1 MYIAGSQRQQYE
13 NRSPAMSRPW
23 YARRELELA
32 LVVVSTALAIY
43 GVNAG
48 VRLAVDTVPAATP
61 IEPVPRAV
69 SPEPLEA
76 WAPIAARD
84 IFNAGASAAPAD
96 ATRRLVGV
104 GFQGGEARAAIEETR
119 TGRQE
124 LVGVGDT
131 VGGARVTSIAWDH
144 VVLAGP
150 GGETMLELVP
160 ADERA
165 AEPPAEAAPVEAS
178 VASRATIRQT
188 SATAFVVDRRELAG
202 AVDDMSGLM
211 TQLRAVAEVQ
221 DGRPAGFRL
230 FRMKDDS
237 IFRRLGLQNG
247 DVVQRVNGQAVS
259 DPANLLAFLQRLRT
273 EPRVALDIRR
283 GAERRTMVYDLR

>member
-1 MYIAGSQRQQYE
+1 MC
-13 NRSPAMSRPW
+13 RSW

-32 LVVVSTALAIY
+32 LLVVFTALAVF
-43 GVNAG
+43 GVNAA
-48 VRLAVDTVPAATP
+48 VRLAIDTVPPATVMNP
-61 IEPVPRAV
+61 LPRSAV
-69 SPEPLEA
+69 PEPLEA

-84 IFNAGASAAPAD
+84 IFNGTTPSSSD
-96 ATRRLVGV
+96 DSVQRLVGV
-104 GFQGGEARAAIEETR
+104 GFQGGEARAAIEDTR
-119 TGRQE
+119 THRQE
-124 LVGVGDT
+124 LVRVGDA
-131 VGGARVTSIAWDH
+131 VGDARVSAIAWDH
-144 VVLAGP
+144 VVLTGAR
-150 GGETMLELVP
+150 GETMLELVP
-160 ADERA
+160 SEERP
-165 AEPPAEAAPVEAS
+165 AETAPEPVPAEAA
-178 VASRATIRQT
+178 VASRSTIRQI

-283 GAERRTMVYDLR
+283 GAERRTMIYDLR

>member
-1 MYIAGSQRQQYE
+1 
-13 NRSPAMSRPW
+13 MSRPW

-32 LVVVSTALAIY
+32 LVAMSTALAVF
-43 GVNAG
+43 GVNAAL
-48 VRLAVDTVPAATP
+48 RLAVDDVPAATP
-61 IEPVPRAV
+61 VSALPRAIA
-69 SPEPLEA
+69 PEPLDA

-84 IFNAGASAAPAD
+84 LFNGDTAPASRD
-96 ATRRLVGV
+96 TTRRLVGV
-104 GFQGGEARAAIEETR
+104 GFQGGEARAAIEDVR
-119 TGRQE
+119 THRQE

-131 VGGARVTSIAWDH
+131 LGDARVTSIAWDH
-144 VVLAGP
+144 VVLTGGA
-150 GGETMLELVP
+150 GETVLELATAP
-160 ADERA
+160 ADQRGEPDVPPDADAAPARA
-165 AEPPAEAAPVEAS
+165 AAAGN
-178 VASRATIRQT
+178 ATIRQT
-188 SATAFVVDRRELAG
+188 SPTAFVVDRRELAG

-230 FRMKDDS
+230 FRIQDDS

>member
-1 MYIAGSQRQQYE
+1 
-13 NRSPAMSRPW
+13 MSRPW

-32 LVVVSTALAIY
+32 LLAMSTALAVL
-43 GVNAG
+43 GVNAA
-48 VRLAVDTVPAATP
+48 VRLALDDAPAATP
-61 IEPVPRAV
+61 VSALPRAAAR
-69 SPEPLEA
+69 EPLEA

-84 IFNAGASAAPAD
+84 LFNGDVAPAAGD
-96 ATRRLVGV
+96 AKRRLVGV
-104 GFQGGEARAAIEETR
+104 GFQGGEARAAIEDVR
-119 TGRQE
+119 THRQD
-124 LVGVGDT
+124 LVGVGDA
-131 VGGARVTSIAWDH
+131 VGDARVTSIAWDH
-144 VVLAGP
+144 VVLTGG
-150 GGETMLELVP
+150 GGESVLELATAP
-160 ADERA
+160 SDRA
-165 AEPPAEAAPVEAS
+165 ADPDVQVADADDAPARVAATGS
-178 VASRATIRQT
+178 ATIRQT

-230 FRMKDDS
+230 FRMQDDS

-259 DPANLLAFLQRLRT
+259 DPANLLAFLQHLRT

>member
-1 MYIAGSQRQQYE
+1 
-13 NRSPAMSRPW
+13 MSRPW

-32 LVVVSTALAIY
+32 LVAMSTALAVF
-43 GVNAG
+43 GVSAAL
-48 VRLAVDTVPAATP
+48 RLAFDDVPAATP
-61 IEPVPRAV
+61 VSPLPRAAV
-69 SPEPLEA
+69 AEPLEA

-84 IFNAGASAAPAD
+84 LFNGDAAPAARD
-96 ATRRLVGV
+96 AARRLVGV
-104 GFQGGEARAAIEETR
+104 GFQGGEARAAIEDVR
-119 TGRQE
+119 THRQA

-131 VGGARVTSIAWDH
+131 VGDARVTSIAWDH
-144 VVLAGP
+144 VVLRGG
-150 GGETMLELVP
+150 GGETVLELATAPSDDHGEPGVQP
-160 ADERA
+160 DADAAPSRA
-165 AEPPAEAAPVEAS
+165 ASAPN
-178 VASRATIRQT
+178 ATIRQT
-188 SATAFVVDRRELAG
+188 SPTAFIVDRRELAG

-230 FRMKDDS
+230 FRMQDDS

>member
-1 MYIAGSQRQQYE
+1 
-13 NRSPAMSRPW
+13 MSRPW

-32 LVVVSTALAIY
+32 LLAMSTALAVF
-43 GVNAG
+43 GVNAA
-48 VRLAVDTVPAATP
+48 VRLAFDDVPVATP
-61 IEPVPRAV
+61 VSALRRAAA
-69 SPEPLEA
+69 PEPLEA

-84 IFNAGASAAPAD
+84 LFNGDAAPASRD
-96 ATRRLVGV
+96 AARRLVGV
-104 GFQGGEARAAIEETR
+104 GFQGGEARAAIEDAR
-119 TGRQE
+119 THRQE

-131 VGGARVTSIAWDH
+131 VGDARVTSIAWDH
-144 VVLAGP
+144 VVLTGT
-150 GGETMLELVP
+150 GGETVLELATAPSDDRGEPDAQPDGDVAP
-160 ADERA
+160 VRA
-165 AEPPAEAAPVEAS
+165 AS
-178 VASRATIRQT
+178 TGTATIRQT
-188 SATAFVVDRRELAG
+188 SPTAFIVDRRELAG

-230 FRMKDDS
+230 FRMQDDS